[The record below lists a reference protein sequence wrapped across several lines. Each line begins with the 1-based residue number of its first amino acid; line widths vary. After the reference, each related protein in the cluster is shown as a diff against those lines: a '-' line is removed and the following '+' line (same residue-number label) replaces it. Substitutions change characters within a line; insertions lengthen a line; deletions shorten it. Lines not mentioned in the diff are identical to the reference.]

1 MATLANTDPFLAED
15 FENIRFEGIVLSLH
29 NDATG
34 LIVCFPYAD
43 RPHCDMTAVFHRRFV
58 RKVDHE
64 RLLPNACVEFSIG
77 MNPISFGQCIFSYV
91 ALDIVVARHGFT
103 IKYIPVT
110 SEHTERSERGRIIVA
125 PEGPDLHGF
134 IYSPFDRNTCRLD
147 IGPDEHPDD
156 FREGIHVRF
165 NKGGYDK
172 AKDARCARDVVPV
185 AFHPDV
191 TEYCTADNHVRY
203 NAKRMV
209 AGRKLKIDEDRCI
222 VFKFV
227 QLQRDD
233 FQSQTDL
240 SCLLDEAETY
250 LNAFL
255 NTNGGEIYFGVADDG
270 TVRGQPTMNENKR
283 NYIRSAIGQRLRR
296 FNLPV
301 SSEFYSVEF
310 KEVIDVDGYCVVDT
324 FVIIV

>member
-1 MATLANTDPFLAED
+1 M
-15 FENIRFEGIVLSLH
+15 
-29 NDATG
+29 
-34 LIVCFPYAD
+34 
-43 RPHCDMTAVFHRRFV
+43 
-58 RKVDHE
+58 
-64 RLLPNACVEFSIG
+64 
-77 MNPISFGQCIFSYV
+77 
-91 ALDIVVARHGFT
+91 
-103 IKYIPVT
+103 
-110 SEHTERSERGRIIVA
+110 
-125 PEGPDLHGF
+125 
-134 IYSPFDRNTCRLD
+134 
-147 IGPDEHPDD
+147 
-156 FREGIHVRF
+156 
-165 NKGGYDK
+165 
-172 AKDARCARDVVPV
+172 
-185 AFHPDV
+185 
-191 TEYCTADNHVRY
+191 
-203 NAKRMV
+203 
-209 AGRKLKIDEDRCI
+209 
-222 VFKFV
+222 FKFV